1 MNDLAVITCGLL
13 FKVMHRRTIG
23 DLERQLD
30 DAESKITAQ
39 NQKIQQLQEINMTHS
54 HTQQSRAGP
63 ALAELGG
70 RGGGGGGVSN
80 KMWSRSSRTL
90 SARYLGDTIAFKN
103 KQRSTVPYDS
113 TRSRKH
119 DRSLS
124 SDSASSSVS
133 RTPPL
138 SPTRKALGG
147 GFPTSYSEGQK
158 DENITAIF
166 EALEKEGYSLNEMTL
181 EEIIVHLWRVKEG
194 EIEKADVS
202 VIIFN

>member
-1 MNDLAVITCGLL
+1 MHDLAVITCGLL

-39 NQKIQQLQEINMTHS
+39 NQKIQQLQEINTTHS
-54 HTQQSRAGP
+54 HTQQGP

-70 RGGGGGGVSN
+70 GVGGGVSN

-103 KQRSTVPYDS
+103 KQRSTVPYAS

-158 DENITAIF
+158 DEDITAIF